1 MDADNVN
8 VFFCAGT
15 PDNISDIATHV
26 DGGCVWLSYTGTSV
40 GVDQIC
46 VSVCDN
52 SLNICDTTVVIIKV
66 VPPTDVDTIYDT
78 ICKSNCSEVYCL
90 DTTWTD
96 NSTTVICVM

>member
-40 GVDQIC
+40 GAT
-46 VSVCDN
+46 VSLCDVTS
-52 SLNICDTTVVIIKV
+52 SLITDVIILPNGCRNKHERSSR
-66 VPPTDVDTIYDT
+66 TRYNM
-78 ICKSNCSEVYCL
+78 CNR
-90 DTTWTD
+90 
-96 NSTTVICVM
+96 M